1 MSGHFALGTQ
11 SRSLTPDDENG
22 RLCSEHGRTTSMA
35 AQPETQSQYQR
46 PWHMANFTTD
56 DIFERGRQV
65 EPQRE
70 RIASMDVL
78 THKFSNSHL
87 RLENGIRPSLSP
99 YSASACSSVT
109 SLGQHPQPTLGT
121 APCCRAS
128 SSGLPDRHATTLSTA
143 STTEPDHNRHPH
155 NPKQEVRRLR
165 RKPSSR
171 FLNEAEANSAIQARV
186 EGMISTGTQCN
197 VYTPPLVPVVPIE
210 ADDDEG
216 IDCEAAAAGLEVDE
230 EFGGGD
236 ESDIALI
243 DRLLSLRR
251 ASGTLGIRKS
261 GFPLY
266 RSSTDTALRCQNLVR
281 NKPRMRRRKV
291 RQKPSLSTISAEGS
305 ASPAV

>member
-1 MSGHFALGTQ
+1 MSGHLALGTQ

-22 RLCSEHGRTTSMA
+22 QLCLEHGSTPSMA
-35 AQPETQSQYQR
+35 AQPEIQAKHHR
-46 PWHMANFTTD
+46 PWHMANFTAD
-56 DIFERGRQV
+56 DSFELGRQI

-70 RIASMDVL
+70 GTASMDVL

-87 RLENGIRPSLSP
+87 RLDNSIHPSLSR

-109 SLGQHPQPTLGT
+109 SLGQLPEPTLGT
-121 APCCRAS
+121 IPCCHAS
-128 SSGLPDRHATTLSTA
+128 SSGLPDRHATTLSTT
-143 STTEPDHNRHPH
+143 STTDYDLNRHPH

-171 FLNEAEANSAIQARV
+171 FLNEAAANSTIQTRV

-210 ADDDEG
+210 ADDNDG
-216 IDCEAAAAGLEVDE
+216 IGCGMAATGLEVDE
-230 EFGGGD
+230 EFNGGD

-243 DRLLSLRR
+243 DRILSLRR

-266 RSSTDTALRCQNLVR
+266 QSSTDTALRCQNLVR

-291 RQKPSLSTISAEGS
+291 RQKPSLSTMSAEGS
-305 ASPAV
+305 QR